1 MNDASQ
7 SQVLQGRPYK
17 ESPPYSDYS
26 SSFLFTGAVDIS
38 IEKKKQCMQL
48 LIARVWNNNKALWC
62 CIIDAACLGNVVI

>member
-38 IEKKKQCMQL
+38 IEKKK
-48 LIARVWNNNKALWC
+48 KAMY
-62 CIIDAACLGNVVI
+62 AALNGTCLK